1 VKMDF
6 LRSMAPH
13 DDELLNLALD
23 EEALPEPKRA
33 PLEQCEVCQQRL
45 ARYKQVN
52 AHLISQVYRRLC
64 PSGTQLSFY
73 CADLLPAVEKT
84 RTAAHILDCPLCE
97 AEVADTRRFIR
108 EVHIDD
114 LEL

>member
-1 VKMDF
+1 MKMDF
-6 LRSMAPH
+6 LHPMSPN
-13 DDELLNLALD
+13 DEELLNFALD

-33 PLEQCEVCQQRL
+33 HLEQCEVCQQRL

-73 CADLLPAVEKT
+73 CADLLAADEKT
-84 RTAAHILDCPLCE
+84 TIAPHTLVSPLSPRG
-97 AEVADTRRFIR
+97 VR
-108 EVHIDD
+108 EGA
-114 LEL
+114 LSR